1 MIQKREKHV
10 NERWRTPGAQCF
22 GEENGGLEEMIGGGR
37 REGIFVQGAWR
48 MGRAK
53 SLWKRGK
60 RWKAKMGGGER
71 G

>member
-1 MIQKREKHV
+1 MNAGGRQEHNV
-10 NERWRTPGAQCF
+10 L